1 MKKVSLFW
9 CLGNLEA
16 ISFFSLFLTFTVQ
29 PPSVSRQRC
38 HMNIRSG
45 RCYLMKEGRTGE
57 EGVGVGGGKWGEEK
71 RGSWGGGVAVVIKA
85 RYYKQREKGS
95 RQLTAQLRWRRQS
108 EARYECLIGSEK
120 KKRKGTKKT
129 LKPKQKLPKWRES
142 DSRSRDSLPSFH
154 HDTPAAASGSHL
166 ISFTFTCHNPH
177 PQLPAATAVCCLK
190 QSGKS
195 KRKSSAAPSGR
206 GKIRFFLG
214 DNICSIIHILEEV
227 WWESDPKWKKWAQHK
242 ETQTTFS
249 NWWKK

>member
-71 RGSWGGGVAVVIKA
+71 RGSWGGGCSCNQSTILQTEGKRQPTADGAVEMTEAKW
-85 RYYKQREKGS
+85 S
-95 RQLTAQLRWRRQS
+95 TLRLFDQVRK
-108 EARYECLIGSEK
+108 EK
-120 KKRKGTKKT
+120 KGREQK
-129 LKPKQKLPKWRES
+129 KPKTKTKAAKMTRERQQEPRFAPFIS
-142 DSRSRDSLPSFH
+142 SRHTCRSERLSF
-154 HDTPAAASGSHL
+154 DFIYIYMSP
-166 ISFTFTCHNPH
+166 PRH
-177 PQLPAATAVCCLK
+177 PPLPAATAVYCLK

-206 GKIRFFLG
+206 RKIGFFLG